1 MGKPNFGFETC
12 YRFGVVEL
20 YIMAYICHAFQR
32 DFFLY
37 SMINFNGAIVSEDT
51 NILVQNR
58 GFLYGD
64 AVFETV
70 KIVNG
75 KILFFEDHYFR
86 LMSSMRV
93 IRMEIPMDFTMEY
106 LEEQILTLVK
116 NNSIESSS
124 RARITVCRNDGG
136 YYLPQNNSVS
146 FLIQAVPLETKEYL
160 LNEGQYEVDLYKD
173 FYITKQLLSSIKSTN
188 RLINVTGSIYANENG
203 LDNCILL
210 NDSKNVVE
218 ALQGNIF
225 MVNGNRLSTPP
236 VSEGC
241 LNGVMRKQ
249 ILELAKKINGI
260 EVVEEIISPFDL
272 QKADE
277 LFVTNV
283 IKGLQSITK
292 YRKKEFSNEVSRT
305 LIVKLNESLGLV

>member
-1 MGKPNFGFETC
+1 
-12 YRFGVVEL
+12 
-20 YIMAYICHAFQR
+20 
-32 DFFLY
+32 
-37 SMINFNGAIVSEDT
+37 MINFNGAIVSEDT

-75 KILFFEDHYFR
+75 KILFLEDHYFR

-106 LEEQILTLVK
+106 LEDQILSLVK
-116 NNSIESSS
+116 NNKIESSS

-146 FLIQAVPLETKEYL
+146 FLIQATPLENTAYS
-160 LNEGQYEVDLYKD
+160 LNEGEYEVDLFKD
-173 FYITKQLLSSIKSTN
+173 FYVTKQLLSSIKTTN

-210 NDSKNVVE
+210 NETKNVVE
-218 ALQGNIF
+218 VLQGNIF
-225 MVNGNRLSTPP
+225 MLKGNRLITPP

-249 ILELAKKINGI
+249 ILGLAKKINGI
-260 EVVEEIISPFDL
+260 EVAEETISPFDL

-283 IKGLQSITK
+283 IKGVQPITK
-292 YRKKEFSNEVSRT
+292 YRKKEFSIEVSKT
-305 LIVKLNESLGLV
+305 LVAKLNETLNLV